1 MGWGLTAMI
10 VAAAPA
16 WAVEAEAG
24 RQPALLA
31 AADADR
37 DGTLSAAELRI
48 DRERQVTRFDG
59 DRDGRLSPDEY
70 AAWWLEAAKPRLER
84 LFRADDGNKDG
95 AVTLDELVERSNL
108 MLHRRDR
115 DGDGL
120 LSADELRPRRRH
132 AASPTPAASVSDRP
146 AAAGP
151 G

>member
-10 VAAAPA
+10 CAAAPA

-31 AADADR
+31 AADADG
-37 DGTLSAAELRI
+37 DGTLSAAELRA
-48 DRERQVTRFDG
+48 DRERQVTRFDA

-70 AAWWLEAAKPRLER
+70 AAWWLDAAKPRLER

-95 AVTLDELVERSNL
+95 AITLEELVERSNL

-120 LSADELRPRRRH
+120 LSAEELRPRRRH
-132 AASPTPAASVSDRP
+132 AASPGPAAGISDRP
-146 AAAGP
+146 AAAGQ